1 MNKELQEGTVS
12 SMKKHIALILAF
24 LLLIMTGSG
33 TAEAAS
39 IEATVVRINKYG
51 HARLDIT
58 EADFTG
64 AGFDLGDIV
73 TVTCG
78 SYVADMPVFNGY
90 YADRGDCML
99 RVDPNNGSISLCVNY
114 GSFSETAGVDAGDA
128 VTITMKEKDG
138 ARTTQEINNLVY
150 SDDISVL
157 WRRESC
163 IVPLPPSITGQTAH
177 TTPTD
182 SFRRRAFRRS

>member
-1 MNKELQEGTVS
+1 MVS

-24 LLLIMTGSG
+24 LLFIMTGSG

-39 IEATVVRINKYG
+39 IDATVVQINKYG

-58 EADFTG
+58 EADFTR

-90 YADRGDCML
+90 YADRGECMI
-99 RVDPNNGSISLCVNY
+99 RVDPNTGNISLCVNY

-138 ARTTQEINNLVY
+138 ARTT
-150 SDDISVL
+150 
-157 WRRESC
+157 
-163 IVPLPPSITGQTAH
+163 
-177 TTPTD
+177 
-182 SFRRRAFRRS
+182 